1 MITKLFINIFNY
13 KLIGIAFIIFI
24 FEFLKN
30 IIFTFTKRKNKKNIL
45 IEKEISKIKKDST
58 IENEDKISM
67 IKNLTDQYNGH
78 IYFIIVSLFIICSIF
93 LYSDIYF
100 YINKNKLTFIQNS
113 NKIIIFTIYF
123 TLVILRLSYNYKIN
137 KGYNIKKS
145 DILFILLNLATV
157 FLFILFDKTMAIPT
171 IIMCSYTTSFI
182 SNVFIDIFDTL
193 RR

>member
-1 MITKLFINIFNY
+1 MVTKLFINIFNY

-45 IEKEISKIKKDST
+45 IEKEISKIKKDT
-58 IENEDKISM
+58 TLENEEKSNM
-67 IKNLTDQYNGH
+67 IKNITNQYNVH
-78 IYFIIVSLFIICSIF
+78 IYFTREFIFIICSIF
-93 LYSDIYF
+93 LYSDIYL
-100 YINKNKLTFIQNS
+100 YISKNKLTFMQNS
-113 NKIIIFTIYF
+113 NKIAIFAIYLG
-123 TLVILRLSYNYKIN
+123 LVILRLFYNYKIN
-137 KGYNIKKS
+137 KGYNIKKT
-145 DILFILLNLATV
+145 DIITLFLNLVTV
-157 FLFILFDKTMAIPT
+157 FLFILFDRTMVIPT

>member
-67 IKNLTDQYNGH
+67 IKSLTDQYNGH

-157 FLFILFDKTMAIPT
+157 FLFILFDRTMAIPT

>member
-1 MITKLFINIFNY
+1 MITKLFIDIFNY
-13 KLIGIAFIIFI
+13 KLIGIAFLIFI

-45 IEKEISKIKKDST
+45 IEKEISKIKKDT
-58 IENEDKISM
+58 TLENEEKSNM

-78 IYFIIVSLFIICSIF
+78 IYFIIVFIFIICSIF
-93 LYSDIYF
+93 LYSDIYL
-100 YINKNKLTFIQNS
+100 YISKNKLTFMQNS
-113 NKIIIFTIYF
+113 NKIVIFAIYLGF
-123 TLVILRLSYNYKIN
+123 VILRLFYNYKIN
-137 KGYNIKKS
+137 KGYNIKKT
-145 DILFILLNLATV
+145 DIITLFLNLVTV
-157 FLFILFDKTMAIPT
+157 FLFILFDRTMAIPT

>member
-1 MITKLFINIFNY
+1 MVTKLFINIFNY

-58 IENEDKISM
+58 TENEDKISM

-123 TLVILRLSYNYKIN
+123 TLVILRLLYNYKIN

-157 FLFILFDKTMAIPT
+157 FLFILFDKTMAIPI
-171 IIMCSYTTSFI
+171 IIMCSYIASFI
-182 SNVFIDIFDTL
+182 SNIFIDIFDAL

>member
-157 FLFILFDKTMAIPT
+157 FLFILFDRTMAIPT